1 MKQYFQPIFARGS
14 GIGTRL
20 FPWARCFLKSIEFN
34 TPMLRPNWVQP
45 RIGPLI
51 RGGIDYTSYHR
62 QILLWGLFNSPN
74 SSPAFYDELY
84 ARLFYRKVDEQ
95 SYIENFQEYESNNI
109 IVKFSGDRG
118 RFKSLNGFDVVLK
131 NELINI
137 TKPKWKTF
145 VNSFESVPI
154 GINIRLGNDFK
165 KPNSLEDHFRY
176 EATQTPIEWFV
187 ESLIAVRKMIGY
199 DAAAYIVTD
208 GKEEQLKSLIK
219 LPNTFFVRPGC
230 AISDLLI
237 LSNSKV
243 LLRSGGSSF
252 SAWASFL
259 GQMPTISHPGQG
271 MKEFNMVNKFNYY
284 SGEFDPS
291 QYNAKFHQDIK
302 DIFKL
307 K

>member
-1 MKQYFQPIFARGS
+1 MKKFFQPVFARGS

-20 FPWARCFLKSIEFN
+20 FPWARCFLRSNELSI
-34 TPMLRPNWVQP
+34 PMLRPNWVQP

-74 SSPAFYDELY
+74 SSPPLANDLY
-84 ARLFYRKVDEQ
+84 ARLTYPKIDEDLF
-95 SYIENFQEYESNNI
+95 IENFEKYEKKNI
-109 IVKFSGDRG
+109 IVKFSGDKG
-118 RFKSLNGFDVVLK
+118 RFKNLNGFDIILK
-131 NELINI
+131 NELFNL
-137 TKPKWKTF
+137 TKPKWRNF
-145 VNSFESVPI
+145 VNTFESVPI
-154 GINIRLGNDFK
+154 GINVRLGNDFK
-165 KPNSLEDHFRY
+165 KPNSLQDHFSC
-176 EATQTPIEWFV
+176 EATQTPVEWFV

-237 LSNSKV
+237 LSKSKV

-271 MKEFNMVNKFNYY
+271 MKEFNMINKFNYFT
-284 SGEFDPS
+284 GEFDPNY
-291 QYNAKFHQDIK
+291 YNQKFHQDLI
-302 DIFKL
+302 DIFKI
-307 K
+307 